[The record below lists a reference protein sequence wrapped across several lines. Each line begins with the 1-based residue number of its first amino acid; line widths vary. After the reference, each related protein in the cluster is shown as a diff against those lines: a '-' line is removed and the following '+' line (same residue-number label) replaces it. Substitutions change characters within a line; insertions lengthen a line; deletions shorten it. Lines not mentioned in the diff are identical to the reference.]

1 MSEWPSIGVVIPTHD
16 RPRQVREAL
25 RSVLTQFYPGHVEV
39 VVVFDRAKPDESI
52 AAEGARDSA
61 SSVATGKRPVR
72 VVKNERTPG
81 LAGARNTGIT
91 ALGTDLVAFLD
102 DDDEWLPGKLPA
114 QVAALGT
121 EAEMCTTAIE
131 VDYRGRRNARFAGQ
145 STVRHVDLL
154 RSRMMMLHSSTF
166 VFRRSAL
173 LGGLGLVAEDAPG
186 SQNEDWDMLLR
197 AARRRPIAHVDT
209 PFALINWAGSHFEAR
224 WDTKISSLRWILE
237 RHPEIH
243 GSPEGAARVYGQIA
257 CWHAAIGDRKEALRW
272 ALKATKSNP
281 SEPRAAVAAAAA
293 AGVVGVPTVMA
304 ALHRRGRGI

>member
-16 RPRQVREAL
+16 RPRQVRAAL
-25 RSVLTQFYPGHVEV
+25 RSVLTQFYQGRIEV
-39 VVVFDRAKPDESI
+39 IVVFDRGKPDESL
-52 AAEGARDSA
+52 ASEAPARDSSGTA
-61 SSVATGKRPVR
+61 PERPVR
-72 VVKNERTPG
+72 VMKNQRTPG
-81 LAGARNTGIT
+81 LAGARNTGIA
-91 ALGTDLVAFLD
+91 ALETDLVAFLD

-131 VDYRGRRNARFAGQ
+131 VDYRGRRNARLAER
-145 STVRHVDLL
+145 TAVRHADLL

-173 LGGLGLVAEDAPG
+173 MGGLGLVAEDAPG

-209 PFALINWAGSHFEAR
+209 PFALVNWAGSHFETR
-224 WDTKISSLRWILE
+224 WDTKISSLRWLLD

-257 CWHAAIGDRKEALRW
+257 CWHAAIGDRREALRW
-272 ALKATKSNP
+272 AVKATRANP
-281 SEPRAAVAAAAA
+281 GEPRAAVAVAAAV
-293 AGVVGVPTVMA
+293 GVVGVPTVMA

>member
-1 MSEWPSIGVVIPTHD
+1 VTDWPSVGVVIPTHD
-16 RPRQVREAL
+16 RPQQMRAAL
-25 RSVLTQFYPGHVEV
+25 RSVLTQFYPGELEV
-39 VVVFDRAKPDESI
+39 VVVFDRAKP
-52 AAEGARDSA
+52 AEGLEAELNGGSGEA
-61 SSVATGKRPVR
+61 AKRPVR
-72 VVKNERTPG
+72 VVRNERTPG

-91 ALGTDLVAFLD
+91 ALETDLVAFLD
-102 DDDEWLPGKLPA
+102 DDDEWLPGKLAA

-121 EAEMCTTAIE
+121 EAELCTTAIE
-131 VDYRGRRNARFAGQ
+131 VDYRGRRNARLAQ
-145 STVRHVDLL
+145 RTTVRHVDLL

-166 VFRRSAL
+166 LFRRSAL

-197 AARRRPIAHVDT
+197 ASRRRPIAHVDV
-209 PFALINWAGSHFEAR
+209 PYALVNWAGSHFETR
-224 WDTKISSLRWILE
+224 WDTKISSLRWILD

-272 ALKATKSNP
+272 ALRATKANP
-281 SEPRAAVAAAAA
+281 GEPRAAVAAAAA
-293 AGVVGVPTVMA
+293 AGIVGVPAVMA

>member
-1 MSEWPSIGVVIPTHD
+1 MTEWPSVGVVIPTHD
-16 RPRQVREAL
+16 RPQQVRAAL
-25 RSVLTQFYPGHVEV
+25 RSVLTQFYPGDLEV
-39 VVVFDRAKPDESI
+39 VVVFDRAKPTGDL
-52 AAEGARDSA
+52 ADAEG
-61 SSVATGKRPVR
+61 GRPVR
-72 VVKNERTPG
+72 EVKNDRTPG

-91 ALGTDLVAFLD
+91 ALDTDLVAFLD
-102 DDDEWLPGKLPA
+102 DDDEWLPGKLAA

-121 EAEMCTTAIE
+121 EAELCTAAIE
-131 VDYRGRRNARFAGQ
+131 VDYRGKRNARLAQ
-145 STVRHVDLL
+145 KSTVRHADLL

-166 VFRRSAL
+166 LFRRSAL

-197 AARRRPIAHVDT
+197 ASRRRPIAHVDT
-209 PFALINWAGSHFEAR
+209 PYALVNWAGSHFETR
-224 WDTKISSLRWILE
+224 WDTKISSLRWILD

-272 ALKATKSNP
+272 ALRATKANP
-281 SEPRAAVAAAAA
+281 GEPRAAVAAAAA
-293 AGVVGVPTVMA
+293 AGIVGVPAVMA

>member
-1 MSEWPSIGVVIPTHD
+1 MTDWPSVGVVIPTHD
-16 RPRQVREAL
+16 RPQQMRAAL
-25 RSVLTQFYPGHVEV
+25 RSVLTQFYPGAIEV
-39 VVVFDRAKPDESI
+39 VVVFDRAKPDPDLEAELNGGP
-52 AAEGARDSA
+52 AATEGC
-61 SSVATGKRPVR
+61 PVR
-72 VVKNERTPG
+72 VVRNERTPG
-81 LAGARNTGIT
+81 LAGARNTGI
-91 ALGTDLVAFLD
+91 AAVETDLVAFLD
-102 DDDEWLPGKLPA
+102 DDDEWLPGKLAA

-121 EAEMCTTAIE
+121 EAELCTTAIE
-131 VDYRGRRNARFAGQ
+131 VDYRGKRNARLALK

-166 VFRRSAL
+166 LFRRSAL

-197 AARRRPIAHVDT
+197 ASRRRPIAHVDT
-209 PFALINWAGSHFEAR
+209 PYALVNWAGSHFETR
-224 WDTKISSLRWILE
+224 WDTKISSLRWILD

-272 ALKATKSNP
+272 ALRATKANP
-281 SEPRAAVAAAAA
+281 GEPRAAVAAAAA
-293 AGVVGVPTVMA
+293 AGIVGVPAVMA

>member
-1 MSEWPSIGVVIPTHD
+1 MSDWPSVGVVIPTHD
-16 RPRQVREAL
+16 RPRQVRAAL
-25 RSVLTQFYPGHVEV
+25 RSVLTQFYQGRIEV
-39 VVVFDRAKPDESI
+39 IVVFDRSKPDESLL
-52 AAEGARDSA
+52 AEALARG
-61 SSVATGKRPVR
+61 SSSTAPERPVR
-72 VVKNERTPG
+72 VMKNQRTPG
-81 LAGARNTGIT
+81 LAGARNTGIA
-91 ALGTDLVAFLD
+91 ALETDLVAFLD

-131 VDYRGRRNARFAGQ
+131 VDYRGRRNTRLAERT
-145 STVRHVDLL
+145 TVRHADLL

-173 LGGLGLVAEDAPG
+173 MGGLGLVAEDAPG

-209 PFALINWAGSHFEAR
+209 RFALVNWAGSHFETR
-224 WDTKISSLRWILE
+224 WDTKISSLRWLLD

-257 CWHAAIGDRKEALRW
+257 CWHAAIGDRGEALRW
-272 ALKATKSNP
+272 AVKATRSNP
-281 SEPRAAVAAAAA
+281 GEPRAAVAAAAA
-293 AGVVGVPTVMA
+293 GGGGGVPTVMA